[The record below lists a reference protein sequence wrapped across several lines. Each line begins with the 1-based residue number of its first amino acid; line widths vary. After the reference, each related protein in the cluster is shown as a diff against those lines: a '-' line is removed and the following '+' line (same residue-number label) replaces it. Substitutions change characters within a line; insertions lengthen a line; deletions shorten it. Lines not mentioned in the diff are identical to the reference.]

1 VPERPLPKAL
11 AGPGLLAHVLISTY
25 ADHIPLHRQE
35 SIFKR
40 EGVPIARS
48 TLCGWVQGSVELLRH
63 IVEAMWNDAKGAPIA
78 IADATG
84 VLVMAQE
91 VSGSALQQKLSI
103 VFNLDGVCRQG
114 VVDDHEAAV
123 AIIRRP
129 DTTKCGA
136 RWQSGH

>member
-1 VPERPLPKAL
+1 LPKAL
-11 AGPGLLAHVLISTY
+11 AGPGLLAHVLVSKY

-84 VLVMAQE
+84 VLVMAQDECKRCHFYVVVVPKQHVLFRVTHQRRRDDEADCRPENAGLVE
-91 VSGSALQQKLSI
+91 VR
-103 VFNLDGVCRQG
+103 DG
-114 VVDDHEAAV
+114 
-123 AIIRRP
+123 
-129 DTTKCGA
+129 GA
-136 RWQSGH
+136 EDSR